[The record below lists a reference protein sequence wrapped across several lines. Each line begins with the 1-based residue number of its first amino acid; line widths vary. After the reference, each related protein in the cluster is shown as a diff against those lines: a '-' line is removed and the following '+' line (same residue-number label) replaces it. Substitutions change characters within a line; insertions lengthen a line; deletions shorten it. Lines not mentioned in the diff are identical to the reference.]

1 MVWVS
6 TLSAK
11 RSRRTGARP
20 GTLETAR
27 PGMGRQVGLLIC
39 PTAAVHC
46 ASQHTDKTANAP
58 SIACGKFKRT
68 VELGR
73 HHKAPLGEGLVP
85 SSKISAACSWAFR
98 VRSQPEHSAGGRRV
112 AILSTEKT
120 QFRQKYEI
128 GIACLIPMFGNA
140 NGRRQIPPA
149 TLAGRHVATGATLAA
164 ISRDLGPQRARPNGR
179 RPQPWPCAD
188 EPDIA
193 AKGGQD
199 GLTTRP
205 EPQTTSIGR
214 RKFDV
219 FVGLCMA

>member
-128 GIACLIPMFGNA
+128 GIACWIPMFGNA
-140 NGRRQIPPA
+140 NGRPSNSACNLSSPA
-149 TLAGRHVATGATLAA
+149 CRNQRNTCSNKSRSGPAARSTQWSPASALALCRRAGYRSQGRPRR
-164 ISRDLGPQRARPNGR
+164 ISHTPRAPND
-179 RPQPWPCAD
+179 QHWSS
-188 EPDIA
+188 
-193 AKGGQD
+193 K
-199 GLTTRP
+199 
-205 EPQTTSIGR
+205 
-214 RKFDV
+214 V
-219 FVGLCMA
+219 